1 LPIAIGSPKPP
12 HGYRFRSELTTP
24 SASGIEAALAA
35 LRSAHDRRLRAPPW
49 QELPMSSARPNEAAI
64 RAWCTNYLAQT
75 LELPAEEIGAET
87 RFVRLGLD
95 SASAVHFIVEL
106 EEWLGIEL
114 EPELAFDHPTI
125 ADLARHLAECGGEGD
140 RAR

>member
-1 LPIAIGSPKPP
+1 MVAAWLSVPERIDNAIIVGHRDWARRPCDRHMIGGSERRR
-12 HGYRFRSELTTP
+12 GR
-24 SASGIEAALAA
+24 SAS
-35 LRSAHDRRLRAPPW
+35 
-49 QELPMSSARPNEAAI
+49 MSPARPNEAAI

-75 LELPAEEIGAET
+75 LELPCEEIGPET

-114 EPELAFDHPTI
+114 QPELAFDHPTI
-125 ADLARHLAECGGEGD
+125 ADLARHLAERCSPGD
-140 RAR
+140 RAQ

>member
-1 LPIAIGSPKPP
+1 M
-12 HGYRFRSELTTP
+12 
-24 SASGIEAALAA
+24 SGAC
-35 LRSAHDRRLRAPPW
+35 
-49 QELPMSSARPNEAAI
+49 PNETAI
-64 RAWCTNYLAQT
+64 RAWCTDYLAQT
-75 LELPAEEIGAET
+75 LELPAEQIGPET

-125 ADLARHLAECGGEGD
+125 AALARHLAERCNDGELP
-140 RAR
+140 R